1 MGGGGGILSP
11 ITDTLFGKPQTVATP
26 NYSSAAEQTAAGNL
40 KNAQLATAAN
50 RVNQF
55 TPYGS
60 LNYTQ
65 STDAN
70 GNPVWSATQ
79 SLNPAFESTFN
90 SLAANARNAAATP
103 FSAGPAV
110 NTQIDTSTLPSYG
123 INPGETYSDAI
134 MRRLQP
140 TLQNQQE
147 SFDVKMANQ
156 GIPVGSEAY
165 KRAYRNFSQ
174 GQNDALTS
182 AIVGGMGVGLQANQQ
197 AYGQK
202 ANQVGLNLAGNQQA
216 FNQNLA
222 AYNNPLAQ
230 LNAFQGAT
238 NPGYVTPY
246 NQVATAGPDYLGAM
260 GLTNQSQQAN
270 ANAENARTNTMISG
284 LFDLGG
290 SAITKFSDI
299 RMKENI
305 EKIGQLRDG
314 IGIYSW
320 EYKPE
325 YQSIAGYGKQIGVI
339 AQEVEK
345 VIPYAVTTLENGY
358 KMVNYGLI

>member
-1 MGGGGGILSP
+1 MCSSDLSP

-40 KNAQLATAAN
+40 KNAQLATLAN
-50 RVNQF
+50 RVNQA
-55 TPYGS
+55 TPYGT

-65 STDAN
+65 TTDAN

-79 SLNPAFESTFN
+79 SLNPAFQDTFS
-90 SLAANARNAAATP
+90 SLASNARNAAATP

-110 NTQIDTSTLPSYG
+110 NTQIDTSGLPSYG

-165 KRAYRNFSQ
+165 NRAYRNFSQ

-182 AIVGGMGVGLQANQQ
+182 AIVGGMNTGLQANQQ
-197 AYGQK
+197 AY
-202 ANQVGLNLAGNQQA
+202 NQRLAQVNANLAGNQQA
-216 FNQNLA
+216 FAQNLA

-238 NPGYVTPY
+238 NPNYVNPY
-246 NQVATAGPDYLGAM
+246 NQAAVSGPDYLSAM
-260 GLTNQSQQAN
+260 GLTNQNEQAN
-270 ANAENARTNTMISG
+270 ANAQNARTNSMIGG
-284 LFDLGG
+284 LFKLG
-290 SAITKFSDI
+290 SAFI
-299 RMKENI
+299 
-305 EKIGQLRDG
+305 
-314 IGIYSW
+314 
-320 EYKPE
+320 
-325 YQSIAGYGKQIGVI
+325 
-339 AQEVEK
+339 
-345 VIPYAVTTLENGY
+345 
-358 KMVNYGLI
+358 

>member
-1 MGGGGGILSP
+1 MGGGGGLLGGV
-11 ITDTLFGKPQTVATP
+11 TNTLFGSPQTVATP
-26 NYSSAAEQTAAGNL
+26 DYTGAAQQTAAANL

-50 RVNQF
+50 RVNQI
-55 TPYGS
+55 TPYS
-60 LNYTQ
+60 QLNYTQ

-79 SLNPAFESTFN
+79 SLNPAFQNTFN
-90 SLAANARNAAATP
+90 SLAANAQNAAATP
-103 FSAGPAV
+103 FTAGPAV
-110 NTQIDTSTLPSYG
+110 NTQIDTSSLPSYG

-182 AIVGGMGVGLQANQQ
+182 AIVGGMNVGLQANQQ
-197 AYGQK
+197 AYGQR

-216 FNQNLA
+216 FNQNLT

-238 NPGYVTPY
+238 NPGYVSPY
-246 NQVATAGPDYLGAM
+246 NQAATPGVDYTSAM

-270 ANAENARTNTMISG
+270 ANAQNAYNNSMLGG
-284 LFDLGG
+284 LFSLGSG
-290 SAITKFSDI
+290 F
-299 RMKENI
+299 
-305 EKIGQLRDG
+305 L
-314 IGIYSW
+314 
-320 EYKPE
+320 
-325 YQSIAGYGKQIGVI
+325 AGRNK
-339 AQEVEK
+339 
-345 VIPYAVTTLENGY
+345 
-358 KMVNYGLI
+358 